1 MLTKIIITVSGV
13 FLIVLVNWYFFFSR
27 RKETTAS
34 INKDELQ
41 EVDEPSFRSDKYEKK
56 DNAN

>member
-1 MLTKIIITVSGV
+1 MLAKVIVTVSGV
-13 FLIVLVNWYFFFSR
+13 LFIVLVNWYFFFSR

-34 INKDELQ
+34 INKGELQ
-41 EVDEPSFRSDKYEKK
+41 EVDELSFKSDEYDKK

>member
-1 MLTKIIITVSGV
+1 MLAKVIVTVSGV
-13 FLIVLVNWYFFFSR
+13 LFIVLVNWYFFFSR

-34 INKDELQ
+34 INKGELQ
-41 EVDEPSFRSDKYEKK
+41 EVDELSFRSGEYDKK

>member
-1 MLTKIIITVSGV
+1 MLAKVIVAVSGV

-34 INKDELQ
+34 INKGELQ
-41 EVDEPSFRSDKYEKK
+41 EVDELSFRSDEHEKK